1 MTYLRFPCFAGL
13 CLACLTVT
21 SFAQNAPAKVF
32 GYADFSQQAKWDAAF
47 MAVPDAKLAGEHLR
61 ILT

>member
-1 MTYLRFPCFAGL
+1 LPL
-13 CLACLTVT
+13 L
-21 SFAQNAPAKVF
+21 AQNAPSTKVF

-61 ILT
+61 ILTA